1 MEISHLGDVRA
12 AGVDDL
18 EHELLA
24 GEQAVGHELAGHR
37 LRTRSNRS
45 CDAYRSPSRLQKLVV
60 CSADHAVVW
69 AISGEEAGGDG
80 EIGEPSYLAPLIIFW
95 GLWRKLHFVHF
106 SAVLAEVNE
115 SISVF
120 GGV

>member
-1 MEISHLGDVRA
+1 MRFLCAVLVSPEGDLG
-12 AGVDDL
+12 
-18 EHELLA
+18 
-24 GEQAVGHELAGHR
+24 
-37 LRTRSNRS
+37 
-45 CDAYRSPSRLQKLVV
+45 
-60 CSADHAVVW
+60 W

-120 GGV
+120 GGVNLGLTWIWLEI